1 MQQNGNEQQSQ
12 RYERRKRQKGKEEEE
27 GEEGE
32 EGEEEKKEKR
42 GGREGEEEEEDEE
55 RRGRRN
61 DDDDDDDDDA
71 KCQNRWRFRLG
82 EERCPI
88 PKEVLHSLLNLSFV
102 YPRKMS
108 RNGAI
113 LWRLPSKMITR
124 KIILRRSLLSKRLGF
139 PRKF

>member
-1 MQQNGNEQQSQ
+1 MPSSYFYKRRKGKRKQKLCTLYVFILCVESEPPLQQNGNEQQSQ

-32 EGEEEKKEKR
+32 EGEERKEEKR
-42 GGREGEEEEEDEE
+42 EGGREGEEEEEDEE

-88 PKEVLHSLLNLSFV
+88 PKEVLHTL
-102 YPRKMS
+102 
-108 RNGAI
+108 
-113 LWRLPSKMITR
+113 
-124 KIILRRSLLSKRLGF
+124 
-139 PRKF
+139 